1 MPEDKIDKVSNA
13 QAAAWH
19 GHEGIRANCIP
30 PGNLHSAFTEH
41 LKPEHGERRKQVV
54 PPLGT
59 EGTPWDVAIA
69 AVFLASDKSL
79 WISGV
84 ILPVNGGLFAAQPML
99 ANDFIKGDNTK

>member
-54 PPLGT
+54 PLLAPKELLG
-59 EGTPWDVAIA
+59 
-69 AVFLASDKSL
+69 
-79 WISGV
+79 
-84 ILPVNGGLFAAQPML
+84 ML
-99 ANDFIKGDNTK
+99 RLQQSF